1 MNAVRKA
8 LCWCLLYAGVASL
21 FIVVFG
27 LTVLAATF
35 LGSYSAL
42 AVFVGLVGTITA
54 VITMLFAG
62 DEPEETI
69 DYPAPDQW
77 TAPEGCNVV
86 PLRRQVDEGVGA
98 STTHQLT
105 V

>member
-35 LGSYSAL
+35 LGLYSAL

-54 VITMLFAG
+54 GITVLFAG

-69 DYPAPDQW
+69 DYPNADQW
-77 TAPEGCNVV
+77 TAPEGAKIVA
-86 PLRRQVDEGVGA
+86 LRRRA
-98 STTHQLT
+98 
-105 V
+105 

>member
-54 VITMLFAG
+54 GITMLFAG
-62 DEPEETI
+62 AEPEATSAS
-69 DYPAPDQW
+69 PTADQW
-77 TAPEGCNVV
+77 TAPQGLNGV
-86 PLRRQVDEGVGA
+86 PIARRVRELA
-98 STTHQLT
+98 AAPPTT
-105 V
+105 